1 MVFWITKKGIGTQ
14 AVTIDDEDWPRVKE
28 YTWHIRRERP
38 CLDLRVFTRIAVKGQ
53 EHTTELRLD
62 QLILGIK
69 KMPRLADIIHK
80 DDNMLNS
87 RKENLLYIGQ
97 SLENWNEIQE
107 RKKEK
112 ENAL

>member
-1 MVFWITKKGIGTQ
+1 MVFWITKRGTGTQ
-14 AVTIDDEDWPRVKE
+14 AVIIDDEDWPRVKE
-28 YTWHIRRERP
+28 YTWRIRRERP
-38 CLDLRVFTRIAVKGQ
+38 NGDLRVFTRLSTREI
-53 EHTTELRLD
+53 RLD
-62 QLILGIK
+62 QFILKIE